1 MTLLCYM
8 CSYFLNQKQSVR
20 INNTNNNFLNVIS
33 GVSNGSIVGLILF
46 NCFFND
52 FFTLLKLLILTILQ
66 TIHHNTFTT
75 FAKNI
80 QNLIHH
86 LESESSLAIKWLK
99 NNKTIVN
106 PRIFQAIKLDK
117 KKNNHTQE
125 MIKINNKPVNVKS
138 SVKLLGVQTEAEL
151 NFSLHIAHICR
162 STENQLNDLIRLRKF
177 LGFEEERF

>member
-1 MTLLCYM
+1 M
-8 CSYFLNQKQSVR
+8 
-20 INNTNNNFLNVIS
+20 
-33 GVSNGSIVGLILF
+33 
-46 NCFFND
+46 
-52 FFTLLKLLILTILQ
+52 Q
-66 TIHHNTFTT
+66 TIHYNTLTAFP
-75 FAKNI
+75 KNI
-80 QNLIHH
+80 QNLIHL

-162 STENQLNDLIRLRKF
+162 STENQLNALIRLRMF

>member
-1 MTLLCYM
+1 M
-8 CSYFLNQKQSVR
+8 
-20 INNTNNNFLNVIS
+20 
-33 GVSNGSIVGLILF
+33 
-46 NCFFND
+46 
-52 FFTLLKLLILTILQ
+52 KLPIPTILQ
-66 TIHHNTFTT
+66 TIHYNTLTAFP
-75 FAKNI
+75 KNI
-80 QNLIHH
+80 QNLIHL

-138 SVKLLGVQTEAEL
+138 SVKLLGIQTEAEL

-162 STENQLNDLIRLRKF
+162 STENQLNALIRLRMF